1 MCPLLGPLVCRST
14 LPAATLTLDNV
25 DPLALMEDLA
35 QSYFL
40 LMDFYTKKAESSIQL
55 SMHGQL

>member
-1 MCPLLGPLVCRST
+1 MYPTPLT
-14 LPAATLTLDNV
+14 AATLTLDNV

-35 QSYFL
+35 QSYFY
-40 LMDFYTKKAESSIQL
+40 LMDFYTKEAESSIQL